1 MTFEEALMTN
11 QIGAA
16 TYNGLELSMSVRAIG
31 QNNIGQDIVQVKAMI
46 SVTLSDARGIAA
58 QLGIPIDRDWEPV
71 GG

>member
-1 MTFEEALMTN
+1 MTN